1 VPEVVDPRWS
11 HDDALELTDAVH
23 EQEVPPDTVTVMPL
37 EPPRACMLLLVG
49 VIE

>member
-1 VPEVVDPRWS
+1 VVDPRWS
-11 HDDALELTDAVH
+11 HEEAVELTDAVH
-23 EQEVPPDTVTVMPL
+23 EQELPPVTVTVMLL